1 MIFNYIHYCSI
12 YTARIL
18 IPSDEMLSGGVLSL
32 SVTLSVNELCPSD
45 TSYPVLV
52 TFGTQP
58 VDGGDCVGQM
68 NATMSTISSGDSPVT
83 FSVAGNSI
91 CLGYNEVYC
100 YVINDDTG
108 KYIEEYT
115 CVYDHTVIH
124 VSSVI
129 INTPDVKE
137 DDSPSLSTGGAVAI
151 TLVLTLLVS
160 LPVGVIIGMC
170 LSRCI
175 SKSRGIQEK
184 EQQLKGGTNVV
195 IYEEPDVKIETDIPL
210 SDNQAYGHFNMQRR
224 RN

>member
-1 MIFNYIHYCSI
+1 M
-12 YTARIL
+12 
-18 IPSDEMLSGGVLSL
+18 
-32 SVTLSVNELCPSD
+32 
-45 TSYPVLV
+45 
-52 TFGTQP
+52 
-58 VDGGDCVGQM
+58 
-68 NATMSTISSGDSPVT
+68 
-83 FSVAGNSI
+83 
-91 CLGYNEVYC
+91 
-100 YVINDDTG
+100 
-108 KYIEEYT
+108 
-115 CVYDHTVIH
+115 
-124 VSSVI
+124 I

-151 TLVLTLLVS
+151 TLVLSILVS

-210 SDNQAYGHFNMQRR
+210 SDNQAYGHVNMQRR

>member
-1 MIFNYIHYCSI
+1 MIFNHIQYCSI

-18 IPSDEMLSGGVLSL
+18 ISSDEMLSGGVLSL

-91 CLGYNEVYC
+91 CLGCNEVYC

-129 INTPDVKE
+129 IDAPDVKE

-170 LSRCI
+170 LSRYI
-175 SKSRGIQEK
+175 SKSRGVQEK
-184 EQQLKGGTNVV
+184 EQQLKEGTNVV

-210 SDNQAYGHFNMQRR
+210 SDNQAYGHVNMQRR